1 MSRIAA
7 VSCGWLPPFSVAWL
21 CVVLGGC
28 AQGFEGPQSFG
39 YEAPGSGSQ
48 DNGSIPGTGA
58 GAGSGGTT
66 AMGGSTGGT
75 AGGMSAG
82 AGAYSGDPCDRGEV
96 EVCTCASG
104 TMGSRSCAFDADS
117 PTEGSFGE
125 CARCAPGGGGSG
137 GTSGSSGAGGS
148 SGSGSSGSGSSG
160 SGGSGSSGSGSSGS
174 GGTGSAGSGS
184 TTPPP
189 SGGSK
194 PAWCVFVPIPIPGC

>member
-7 VSCGWLPPFSVAWL
+7 VSCGSLALFPVAWL

-48 DNGSIPGTGA
+48 DNGSIPGTGV

-82 AGAYSGDPCDRGEV
+82 AGAYNGDPCLRGET

-125 CARCAPGGGGSG
+125 CARCAPGGGSGGMTGSSGSG
-137 GTSGSSGAGGS
+137 GM

-160 SGGSGSSGSGSSGS
+160 SGGSGSAGSGTAGS
-174 GGTGSAGSGS
+174 GGSGSAGSGS